1 MKKIFLIPTSLLI
14 TASVAFAS
22 SSYTPPT
29 IDIKPVMATLGA
41 VATALAGIWAVKKVV
56 KLLNKS

>member
-1 MKKIFLIPTSLLI
+1 MKKTSLILLPFVI
-14 TASVAFAS
+14 VTASFAS
-22 SSYTPPT
+22 SYNPPSINT
-29 IDIKPVMATLGA
+29 SPVMATLGA